1 MPKVNVARQRYQAK
15 VQNNQIVAQLNSLR
29 AAGYSTEDIRKL
41 NQKPAA
47 TPTAP
52 TTPAVTPGTPGGP
65 PQWWQIARQYGTP
78 ATTGTGWSGDL
89 GYTPRQV
96 RREGYTPVRVTPP
109 AWQQSLLSAYGQ
121 TVPVQYRVPQT
132 AGRQAA
138 VSPTFGPQGPMQWW
152 QFAKQYSLPKQPP
165 ESPLDDFYF
174 RHLDQPNIMTP
185 STSSGGGYGYGGG
198 YRRRGRGGRGYS
210 YTPRNYAP
218 SYTPENAPG
227 WALGG
232 LANWTIG

>member
-15 VQNNQIVAQLNSLR
+15 VQNNQIVAQLNQLR
-29 AAGYSTEDIRKL
+29 AAGYTTEDIRKL
-41 NQKPAA
+41 NKPAA

-52 TTPAVTPGTPGGP
+52 TTPTVTPGTTPGGP
-65 PQWWQIARQYGTP
+65 PQWWQIAQQYGTP
-78 ATTGTGWSGDL
+78 ATTPASSWRGDL
-89 GYTPRQV
+89 GRAPRPSTPAL
-96 RREGYTPVRVTPP
+96 P
-109 AWQQSLLSAYGQ
+109 AWQQSYLQAYGQ
-121 TVPVQYRVPQT
+121 QYPPRIPAT
-132 AGRQAA
+132 AGRSAT
-138 VSPTFGPQGPMQWW
+138 VPSTSIGPQGPMQWW

-232 LANWTIG
+232 LANWQFG